1 MQRHVAAARHK
12 CVVLWLGQQLTMLES
27 ACYRVALQAAWMR
40 TGIVINDTITVALRR
55 IGTNCAAQTYSCTE
69 DLKFRSSWTSAR
81 TSAMSSVDIAFL
93 TML

>member
-12 CVVLWLGQQLTMLES
+12 CVVLWLGQQLMTPES

-40 TGIVINDTITVALRR
+40 TGIVMNEFVTVALQR

-69 DLKFRSSWTSAR
+69 DLKPQKQLSAR